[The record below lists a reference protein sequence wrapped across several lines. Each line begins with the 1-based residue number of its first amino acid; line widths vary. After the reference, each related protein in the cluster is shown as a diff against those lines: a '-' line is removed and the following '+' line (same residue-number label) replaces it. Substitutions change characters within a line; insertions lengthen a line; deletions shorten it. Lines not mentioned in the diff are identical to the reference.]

1 MGSLLVRLFLG
12 FLFAVFGLLNYWG
25 NTSYNPVTGEEQRVA
40 LSPEQE
46 VVLGRQGRDEILTQ
60 MGGLYP
66 SLDLQTYIDQV
77 GQRVLQ
83 QSQAS
88 QAPYP
93 FEFHL
98 IDDPE
103 TINAFAL
110 PGGQIFITTG
120 LLQAL
125 DAESQLAGVLGHE
138 IGHVVARHGAE
149 HLAKQQLGGMLV
161 NAIGIATSNN
171 DGQGGQQAAV
181 IAQAVN
187 QLVSLNYGRE
197 DELES
202 DRLGFEFMIAAD
214 YNPEGIVELMQIF
227 EAAESRGRPPEFLST
242 HPNPGNRV
250 ARLEDIIQENYPN
263 GIPEPLIEGEQEF
276 LQRVAPEL
284 PG

>member
-25 NTSYNPVTGEEQRVA
+25 NTSYNPITGEEQRVA

-46 VVLGRQGRDEILTQ
+46 VVLGQQGRQEIIAQ
-60 MGGLYP
+60 MGGLHP
-66 SLDLQTYIDQV
+66 SQELQAYIDQV

-83 QSQAS
+83 QSKAS
-88 QAPYP
+88 QSPYP

-98 IDDPE
+98 IDAPD

-120 LLQAL
+120 LLKAL

-138 IGHVVARHGAE
+138 IGHVVARHGAK
-149 HLAKQQLGGMLV
+149 HLAKQQLGAMLV
-161 NAIGIATSNN
+161 NAIGIAAS
-171 DGQGGQQAAV
+171 DDRQGGQQAAV
-181 IAQAVN
+181 IAQVVN
-187 QLVSLNYGRE
+187 QLVSLNYSRE

-202 DRLGFEFMIAAD
+202 DRLGFEFMTAAA
-214 YNPEGIVELMQIF
+214 YNPEGLVELMQIF
-227 EAAESRGRPPEFLST
+227 ESAESRGRPPEFLST

-250 ARLEDIIQENYPN
+250 ARLEDIIQENYPD
-263 GIPEPLIEGEQEF
+263 GISAQLTEGEQEF
-276 LQRVAPEL
+276 SRTVDPEL

>member
-12 FLFAVFGLLNYWG
+12 FLFVVFGLINYWG
-25 NTSYNPVTGEEQRVA
+25 NTSYNPITGEEQRVA

-46 VVLGRQGRDEILTQ
+46 IVLGQQGRQEIVPQ

-66 SLDLQTYIDQV
+66 SPELQAYMDQV

-83 QSQAS
+83 QSQAA
-88 QAPYP
+88 QTPYP
-93 FEFHL
+93 FEFDL
-98 IDDPE
+98 IDDAE

-110 PGGQIFITTG
+110 PGGQIFVTTG
-120 LLQAL
+120 LLKAL
-125 DAESQLAGVLGHE
+125 DTESQLAGVLGHE

-149 HLAKQQLGGMLV
+149 HLAKQQLGAMLV
-161 NAIGIATSNN
+161 NAIGIASSD

-181 IAQAVN
+181 IARAVN
-187 QLVSLNYGRE
+187 QLVSLNYSRG

-202 DRLGFEFMIAAD
+202 DRLGFEFMTAAD

-250 ARLEDIIQENYPN
+250 ALLEEIIQTVYPN
-263 GIPEPLIEGEQEF
+263 GIPDELIEGEEEF
-276 LQRVAPEL
+276 SRIVDPKLF
-284 PG
+284 

>member
-1 MGSLLVRLFLG
+1 MGSLLIRLFLG
-12 FLFAVFGLLNYWG
+12 FLFVVFGLLNYWG
-25 NTSYNPVTGEEQRVA
+25 NTSYNPITGEEQRVA

-46 VVLGRQGRDEILTQ
+46 VVLGQQGRQEVVAQ
-60 MGGLYP
+60 MGGLHP
-66 SLDLQTYIDQV
+66 SSELQAYIDRV

-83 QSQAS
+83 QSKAAQS
-88 QAPYP
+88 PYL

-98 IDDPE
+98 VDDPD

-120 LLQAL
+120 LLGAL

-149 HLAKQQLGGMLV
+149 HLAKQQLGAMLV
-161 NAIGIATSNN
+161 NAIGIAASDDRQN
-171 DGQGGQQAAV
+171 GRQAAV

-187 QLVSLNYGRE
+187 QMVSLNYGRE

-202 DRLGFEFMIAAD
+202 DRLGFEFMTAAD

-227 EAAESRGRPPEFLST
+227 ESAESRGRPPEFLST
-242 HPNPGNRV
+242 HPNPGNRI
-250 ARLEDIIQENYPN
+250 ARLEDIIQAAYPN
-263 GIPEPLIEGEQEF
+263 GVPAQLIEGEQEF
-276 LQRVAPEL
+276 FQAVAPEL

>member
-1 MGSLLVRLFLG
+1 MGSLLARLFFG

-25 NTSYNPVTGEEQRVA
+25 NVSYNPVTGEKQRIS

-46 VVLGRQGRDEILTQ
+46 IVIGQQGRQEVLTQ

-66 SLDLQTYIDQV
+66 SPELQRYI
-77 GQRVLQ
+77 GQIGQQVLQ

-88 QAPYP
+88 ESPYP
-93 FEFHL
+93 FEFYL
-98 IDDPE
+98 IDAPD

-120 LLQAL
+120 LLKAL
-125 DAESQLAGVLGHE
+125 DTESQLAGVLGHE

-149 HLAKQQLGGMLV
+149 HLARQQLGAMLV
-161 NAIGIATSNN
+161 NAIGV
-171 DGQGGQQAAV
+171 AASDEPENGRRAAI
-181 IAQAVN
+181 IAQTVN
-187 QLVSLNYGRE
+187 QMIGLNYGRE

-202 DRLGFEFMIAAD
+202 DRLGFEFMTAAD

-242 HPNPGNRV
+242 HPNPGNRI
-250 ARLEDIIQENYPN
+250 ARLQAVIQEVYPD
-263 GIPEPLIEGEQEF
+263 GIPAQLTEGEQEF
-276 LQRVAPEL
+276 SQTVDPEL
-284 PG
+284 S

>member
-1 MGSLLVRLFLG
+1 MGSLLVRLFIG

-25 NTSYNPVTGEEQRVA
+25 NTSYNPITGEEQRVA

-46 VVLGRQGRDEILTQ
+46 VVLGQQGRDELLAQ

-66 SLDLQTYIDQV
+66 DQRLQNYIDQV

-83 QSQAS
+83 QSLAS

-98 IDDPE
+98 INDPE

-110 PGGQIFITTG
+110 PGGQVFITTG
-120 LLQAL
+120 LLGEL

-149 HLAKQQLGGMLV
+149 RLAKQQLGAMLV
-161 NAIGIATSNN
+161 NAIGVAAS
-171 DGQGGQQAAV
+171 DERQGGQQAAM

-187 QLVSLNYGRE
+187 QLVSLSYGRE

-202 DRLGFEFMIAAD
+202 DRLGFEFMTDAD
-214 YNPEGIVELMQIF
+214 YNPAGLVELMQIF
-227 EAAESRGRPPEFLST
+227 EAAESQGRPPEFLST
-242 HPNPGNRV
+242 HPNPGNRID
-250 ARLEDIIQENYPN
+250 RLEDIIQENYPN
-263 GIPEPLIEGEQEF
+263 GIPAELIEGEQEF
-276 LQRVAPEL
+276 ARTIAPSL
-284 PG
+284 PN

>member
-1 MGSLLVRLFLG
+1 MGSLLVRLFIG

-25 NTSYNPVTGEEQRVA
+25 NTSYNPITGEEQRVA

-46 VVLGRQGRDEILTQ
+46 VVLGQQGRDELLAQ

-66 SLDLQTYIDQV
+66 DQRLQNYIDQV

-83 QSQAS
+83 QSLAS

-110 PGGQIFITTG
+110 PGGQVFITTG
-120 LLQAL
+120 LLGEL

-149 HLAKQQLGGMLV
+149 RLAKQQLGAMLV
-161 NAIGIATSNN
+161 NAIGVAAS
-171 DGQGGQQAAV
+171 DERQGGQQAAM

-202 DRLGFEFMIAAD
+202 DRLGFEFMTDAD
-214 YNPEGIVELMQIF
+214 YNPEGLVELMQIF

-242 HPNPGNRV
+242 HPNPGNRID
-250 ARLEDIIQENYPN
+250 RLEGIIQENYPN
-263 GIPEPLIEGEQEF
+263 GIPAELIEGEQEF
-276 LQRVAPEL
+276 ARTIAPSL
-284 PG
+284 PN

>member
-25 NTSYNPVTGEEQRVA
+25 NTSYNPITGEEQRVA

-46 VVLGRQGRDEILTQ
+46 VVLGQQGRQEIVAQ
-60 MGGLYP
+60 MGGLHP
-66 SLDLQTYIDQV
+66 NPELQAYIDQI

-88 QAPYP
+88 QSPYP

-98 IDDPE
+98 LDAPD

-120 LLQAL
+120 LLKAL
-125 DAESQLAGVLGHE
+125 NAESQLAGVLGHE

-149 HLAKQQLGGMLV
+149 HLAKQQLGAMLV
-161 NAIGIATSNN
+161 NAIGIAAS
-171 DGQGGQQAAV
+171 DDRQGGQQAAV

-187 QLVSLNYGRE
+187 QLVSLNYSRE

-202 DRLGFEFMIAAD
+202 DRLGFEFMTAAD
-214 YNPEGIVELMQIF
+214 YNPEGLVELMQIF

-263 GIPEPLIEGEQEF
+263 GIPVQLIEGEQEF
-276 LQRVAPEL
+276 FRTVAPEL

>member
-12 FLFAVFGLLNYWG
+12 LLFVVFGLINYWG
-25 NTSYNPVTGEEQRVA
+25 NTSYNPITGEEQRVA

-46 VVLGRQGRDEILTQ
+46 VVLGQQGRQEILPQ

-66 SLDLQTYIDQV
+66 SQELQAYIDQV

-83 QSQAS
+83 QSQAA

-93 FEFHL
+93 FEFDL
-98 IDDPE
+98 IDDAG

-110 PGGQIFITTG
+110 PGGQIFVTTG
-120 LLQAL
+120 LLKAL
-125 DAESQLAGVLGHE
+125 DTESQLAGVLGHE

-149 HLAKQQLGGMLV
+149 HLAKQQLGAMLV
-161 NAIGIATSNN
+161 NAIGIAASD

-187 QLVSLNYGRE
+187 QLVSLRYGRG

-202 DRLGFEFMIAAD
+202 DRLGFEFMTEAN
-214 YNPEGIVELMQIF
+214 YNPEGIVGLMQIF
-227 EAAESRGRPPEFLST
+227 EAAESRGRPPEFFST

-250 ARLEDIIQENYPN
+250 ALLEEIIQAAYPN
-263 GIPEPLIEGEQEF
+263 GIPDQLIEGEAEF
-276 LQRVAPEL
+276 SRTVDPKLS
-284 PG
+284 

>member
-25 NTSYNPVTGEEQRVA
+25 NTSYNPITGEEQRVA

-46 VVLGRQGRDEILTQ
+46 VVLGQQGRQEVLAQ

-66 SLDLQTYIDQV
+66 SSELQTYIDQV

-93 FEFHL
+93 FEFHVL
-98 IDDPE
+98 DDLE

-110 PGGQIFITTG
+110 PGGQIFVTTG
-120 LLQAL
+120 LLEAM
-125 DAESQLAGVLGHE
+125 DTESQLAGVLGHE

-149 HLAKQQLGGMLV
+149 RLAKQQLGAMLV
-161 NAIGIATSNN
+161 NAIGVATS
-171 DGQGGQQAAV
+171 DERQGGQQAAV

-187 QLVSLNYGRE
+187 QLISLNYSRE

-202 DRLGFEFMIAAD
+202 DRLGFEFMTAAD
-214 YNPEGIVELMQIF
+214 YNPEGLVELMQIF

-250 ARLEDIIQENYPN
+250 ARLEGIIQENYPN
-263 GIPEPLIEGEQEF
+263 GIPDPLTEGEQEF
-276 LQRVAPEL
+276 LQTVDPEL